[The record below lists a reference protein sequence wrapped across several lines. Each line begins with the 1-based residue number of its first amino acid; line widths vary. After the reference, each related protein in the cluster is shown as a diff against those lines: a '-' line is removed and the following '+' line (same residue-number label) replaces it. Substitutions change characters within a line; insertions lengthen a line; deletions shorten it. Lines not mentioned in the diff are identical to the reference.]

1 MMNIKV
7 LQFKVKYGDVDSN
20 ISKVKTLF
28 EEENLSRT
36 DIVVLPEMWT
46 TGYDLKNVARL
57 ACRNLEPAKSVIA
70 ELAVKY
76 DVNIVAGSAA
86 NIVDDTGDV
95 YNTAFVMDRSGEL
108 VYQYSKMHLVPMLD
122 EPAYLTGGKEKVDT
136 FKLDGETFG
145 LVICYD
151 LRFPELFRDLTL
163 KGATSI
169 FVVAEWPL
177 ARKKHWETLLA
188 ARAIENQCYIIASN
202 TYGEIV
208 DETFAGRSM
217 IIGPFGD
224 VVDEADD
231 NSEATVKGQ
240 TDGREVDRIRKEVP
254 IFDSRKREMYHFL

>member
-1 MMNIKV
+1 MNIKV
-7 LQFKVKYGDVDSN
+7 LQFKVSYGDVERN
-20 ISKVKTLF
+20 ISKVKALF
-28 EEENLSRT
+28 EEENLDKT

-46 TGYDLKNVARL
+46 TGYDLENVDTL
-57 ACRNLEPAKSVIA
+57 ACRNLEPAQSIIS

-76 DVNIVAGSAA
+76 AVNIVAGSVA
-86 NIVDDTGDV
+86 NIIDNTDDV
-95 YNTAFVMDRSGEL
+95 YNTAFVIDREGEL
-108 VYQYSKMHLVPMLD
+108 VYQYSKMHLVPMLN
-122 EPAYLTGGKEKVDT
+122 EPEYLTGGKEKVET
-136 FKLDGETFG
+136 FQLEGETFG

-163 KGATSI
+163 KGATTI

-208 DETFAGRSM
+208 DQTFAGRSM

-224 VVDEADD
+224 IVDEAGD
-231 NSEATVKGQ
+231 NTEATVTGQ
-240 TDGREVDRIRKEVP
+240 TDGKEVERIRKEVP
-254 IFDSRKREMYHFL
+254 IFDSRKREMYHCL